1 VSRLKRRIRRGAVK
15 NFVPLLALVALSLW
29 FSVSVGLA
37 GSAALH
43 GPAPV
48 AGTLRCVKDQIIVGR
63 VADERAILFVQD
75 GFSCKPE

>member
-1 VSRLKRRIRRGAVK
+1 MK

-29 FSVSVGLA
+29 FSGSAGLA

-75 GFSCKPE
+75 GFSCKPA